1 MKCCLVNVARFGS
14 VLMLTMTT
22 AVVSAEQPESGI
34 SDSLRGTAITSSTPS
49 VIDGLTEV
57 VAGENVLYVDASGRY
72 LVIGSIYDLHE
83 DKDLTAERRAQ
94 VSQSRIGPSASKLA
108 NRLDQL
114 SDNAAVITG
123 GGDRRLTV
131 IMDPH
136 CGWCRRLW
144 AESLS
149 DLEGVE
155 VRHLFTIPSAEVVG
169 ILCAPDP
176 GEALSTAL
184 EVSATTTKTP
194 VPTARCRRQAT
205 EEIGRVAGLLE
216 SAGLSGTPILI
227 RDDGDVH
234 MGYLGRAA
242 LLSWLVGSSN
252 DKP

>member
-1 MKCCLVNVARFGS
+1 MKRFLNNVGRFGS
-14 VLMLTMTT
+14 VLFLTMAT
-22 AVVSAEQPESGI
+22 AVAEQPEPGI

-57 VAGENVLYVDASGRY
+57 VADENVLYVDASGRY

-94 VSQSRIGPSASKLA
+94 VRQSQKWPSASNLT
-108 NRLDQL
+108 NRLDRL
-114 SDNAAVITG
+114 PDSAAITTG
-123 GGDRRLTV
+123 VGDRRLTV

-149 DLEGVE
+149 DVEGVE

-169 ILCAPDP
+169 ILCAPHP
-176 GEALSTAL
+176 GEALSRAF
-184 EVSATTTKTP
+184 EVAATTTKTP
-194 VPTARCRRQAT
+194 VPTARCRRQAS
-205 EEIGRVAGLLE
+205 EAIGRVARFLE

-234 MGYLGRAA
+234 VGYLGRAA
-242 LLSWLVGSSN
+242 LLSWLDGSSN
-252 DKP
+252 DKS